1 MGVKWSGDKE
11 LKDTLQ
17 KIIATSDRAAASSLT
32 ALAFDVRQQVRNEL
46 PTWLKLT
53 RAFLPNSVV
62 YEKATETNLSARVG
76 FHQRADFA
84 TLLEEGGERKPTSS
98 QAIAVPTNDVRRTNK
113 GGISAAN
120 RPKAQL
126 QKKNVFSG
134 RPENAPNAASG
145 IWRAVKKTGLTLL
158 YIYKDST
165 RYRTKF
171 MKFKDTAEQVVKA
184 NHEKRFEAAVTRM
197 INKM

>member
-17 KIIATSDRAAASSLT
+17 KVIAKSDQAAASSLN

-134 RPENAPNAASG
+134 RPENAPSATSG

-184 NHEKRFEAAVTRM
+184 NHEKRFEAVVTRM

>member
-1 MGVKWSGDKE
+1 MTIKWEGDRQ
-11 LKDTLQ
+11 LAQALRTLQ
-17 KIIATSDRAAASSLT
+17 QKSDSAAAQALT
-32 ALAFDVRQQVRNEL
+32 GLAFDVRQQVRNEL

-184 NHEKRFEAAVTRM
+184 NHEKRFEAVITRM

>member
-17 KIIATSDRAAASSLT
+17 KVIAKSDRAAASSLT

-134 RPENAPNAASG
+134 RPENAPSAASG

-184 NHEKRFEAAVTRM
+184 NHEKRFEAEVTRM

>member
-17 KIIATSDRAAASSLT
+17 KVIAKSDQAAASSLN

-62 YEKATETNLSARVG
+62 YEKATENNLSARVG

-98 QAIAVPTNDVRRTNK
+98 QAIAVPTTDVRRTNK

-171 MKFKDTAEQVVKA
+171 MKFRDTAEQVVKA
-184 NHEKRFEAAVTRM
+184 NHEKRFEAVITRM